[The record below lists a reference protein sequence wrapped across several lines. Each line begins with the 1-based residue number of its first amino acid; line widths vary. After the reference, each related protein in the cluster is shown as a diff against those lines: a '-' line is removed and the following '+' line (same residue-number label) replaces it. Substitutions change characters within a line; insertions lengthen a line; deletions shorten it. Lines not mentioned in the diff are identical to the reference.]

1 MTEVERIEER
11 LKAYYD
17 AELAI
22 LSSQSYSI
30 GGQTLTR
37 ANLSDVR
44 QMIDKLE
51 ADLRRA
57 KSTGVNRKTKRVVP
71 MDF

>member
-22 LSSQSYSI
+22 LSSQSYTI

-51 ADLRRA
+51 ADLRKA
-57 KSTGVNRKTKRVVP
+57 KSAGANRKTKRVVP